1 MNNADGVTRVLVLDR
16 NLSFRRDIERL
27 LEGNPEFSVLGS
39 GSTLTTLLGELGE
52 GEPELVVLDVQG
64 QDTDVV
70 SRLRSAYPKAKV
82 VVVTMS
88 DATDQVADALAAGV
102 RGWIPKAVTATQLL
116 GALIGVRRGEL
127 FIPAQLAAL
136 KPPPSLEAEQEAEH
150 EGDPAGSNLG
160 ARLRSVRE
168 RLGLTRR
175 DVERQSYGRWKAA
188 TVASYEAGARTL
200 TVERLAELADF
211 YGASMP
217 ELLGASN
224 STDRE
229 ALPQL
234 VLQHPVLDLRRL
246 QGLSGEQWSVVLRY
260 LASIQRDRGD
270 YETDVLSLRRR
281 DVPSLAA
288 LLGLSP
294 GELTARLTAAG
305 VLRSGTARR
314 SPQPPTEPQA

>member
-1 MNNADGVTRVLVLDR
+1 MQDTNGATPVLVLDR

-27 LEGNPEFSVLGS
+27 LSTTADFTILGS
-39 GSTLTTLLGELGE
+39 GSTLTTLLSQIGD

-64 QDTDVV
+64 QDSDVV
-70 SRLRSAYPKAKV
+70 PRLRSTYPKARV
-82 VVVTMS
+82 VVVTMA

-102 RGWIPKAVTATQLL
+102 RGWIPKAVTGPQLL
-116 GALIGVRRGEL
+116 GALVGVRRGEL
-127 FIPAQLAAL
+127 FIPARLAAL
-136 KPPPSLEAEQEAEH
+136 KPPPSLEADVLEEPDVDTVDR
-150 EGDPAGSNLG
+150 GLG
-160 ARLRSVRE
+160 ARLRAVRE

-175 DVERQSYGRWKAA
+175 DVERQSQGRWKAA

-211 YGASMP
+211 YGASVA
-217 ELLGASN
+217 ELLGSPN
-224 STDRE
+224 SVERDP
-229 ALPQL
+229 LPQL

-260 LASIQRDRGD
+260 LASIQADRGD

-305 VLRSGTARR
+305 VLRSGLTPSA
-314 SPQPPTEPQA
+314 PPPAAS

>member
-1 MNNADGVTRVLVLDR
+1 MTDDNGVTPVLVLDR

-27 LEGNPEFSVLGS
+27 LAGTAEFDVLAS
-39 GSTLTTLLGELGE
+39 GSTLTTLLGQVGE
-52 GEPELVVLDVQG
+52 GEPELVVLDVAG

-70 SRLRSAYPKAKV
+70 SRLRSAYPKARV

-102 RGWIPKAVTATQLL
+102 RGWIPKAVTASQLL
-116 GALIGVRRGEL
+116 GALLGVRRGEL
-127 FIPAQLAAL
+127 FIPARLAAL
-136 KPPPSLEAEQEAEH
+136 KPPPSLEADKEEEPEA
-150 EGDPAGSNLG
+150 GGVGLNLG

-168 RLGLTRR
+168 RLALTRR
-175 DVERQSYGRWKAA
+175 DVERQSQGRWKAA
-188 TVASYEAGARTL
+188 TIASYEAGARTL

-211 YGASMP
+211 YGASVA
-217 ELLGASN
+217 ELLGSAPAV
-224 STDRE
+224 DRE
-229 ALPQL
+229 SLPQL

-260 LASIQRDRGD
+260 LASIQHDRGD

-305 VLRSGTARR
+305 VLRSGLANRNSTGPA
-314 SPQPPTEPQA
+314 